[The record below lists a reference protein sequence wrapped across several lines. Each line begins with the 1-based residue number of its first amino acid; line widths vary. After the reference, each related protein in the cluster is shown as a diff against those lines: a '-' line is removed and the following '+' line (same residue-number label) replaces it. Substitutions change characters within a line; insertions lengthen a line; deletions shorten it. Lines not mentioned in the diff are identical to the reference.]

1 MENEV
6 KHDEHDHDE
15 TNDTGF
21 DETGLKNVLS
31 GLEAEDAENGDDFD
45 PDANPYQSEE
55 DKEREAEKKAAIE
68 RKRHE
73 QAVET
78 VVQALG
84 MYESGI
90 QMGLHGRF
98 VLDES
103 EKLRLAQNFAPAVVK
118 HLPEGFDFRA
128 ALFGQY
134 MPEVMAI
141 IGVYMLGKSTIASVK
156 ELRQQDKDEKAAAE
170 REKRQRR
177 ASANEPEPEPIA
189 A

>member
-6 KHDEHDHDE
+6 THDEHDHDE
-15 TNDTGF
+15 ANDTGF
-21 DETGLKNVLS
+21 DETGLNNVLS
-31 GLEAEDAENGDDFD
+31 GLEAEDAEHGDDFD

-90 QMGLHGRF
+90 QLGAHKRF
-98 VLDES
+98 MLSEDEKRQS
-103 EKLRLAQNFAPAVVK
+103 AEYLAPAVVK
-118 HLPEGFDFRA
+118 YLPENFDIHS
-128 ALFGQY
+128 ALFGKY
-134 MPEVMAI
+134 KAEIMAV

-156 ELRQQDKDEKAAAE
+156 ELRQQDKEEKAAAE

-177 ASANEPEPEPIA
+177 ASANEPEPEPVA
-189 A
+189 V